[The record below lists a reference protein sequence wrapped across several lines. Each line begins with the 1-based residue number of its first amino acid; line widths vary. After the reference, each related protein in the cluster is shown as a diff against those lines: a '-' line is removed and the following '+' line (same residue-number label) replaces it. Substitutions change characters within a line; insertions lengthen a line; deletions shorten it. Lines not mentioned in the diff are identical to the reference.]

1 MASATGS
8 VMLAFKDL
16 EETLDLV
23 VVTHLV
29 HKALKVALTQNLV
42 EVVLALE
49 ALEVEIVTLEVE
61 IVTLEVEIVALEE
74 VEMVTL
80 GEVDKCNLLILA

>member
-61 IVTLEVEIVALEE
+61 IVALEE